1 MSYTTNVHVD
11 TLKTKT
17 HFEFF
22 FTNFVDLNLATNNVE
37 NFENF
42 KHDGKKIMLQTSKV
56 IKFLM

>member
-1 MSYTTNVHVD
+1 MNYTTNVHVD

-37 NFENF
+37 NLENF
-42 KHDGKKIMLQTSKV
+42 KHDGKKMNFGNE
-56 IKFLM
+56 KFDKKN